1 MPKRSS
7 WKNERAS
14 VSRKGSN
21 RSRSNKFA
29 KSDTTRR
36 PEPGSRSRVW
46 VAGYTRADGTEVAG
60 HFRQLRNGGR
70 GGQGGSRGGGRKTVA
85 KSRNARGRTSSRR
98 R

>member
-21 RSRSNKFA
+21 RSRSNKFSG
-29 KSDTTRR
+29 SDTTRR
-36 PEPGSRSRVW
+36 PQAGTRSRVW

-60 HFRQLRNGGR
+60 HFRQLRNGG
-70 GGQGGSRGGGRKTVA
+70 QGGGAGGREAVA
-85 KSRNARGRTSSRR
+85 KSRNARGRTASRR

>member
-21 RSRSNKFA
+21 RSRSNKFSG
-29 KSDTTRR
+29 SDTTRR
-36 PEPGSRSRVW
+36 PPAGSRSRVW

-60 HFRQLRNGGR
+60 HFRQLRNGGA
-70 GGQGGSRGGGRKTVA
+70 GGSVGVRKAVA